1 MRCDAD
7 LPEFAVLEDKQAYDK
22 YCHAQAKVGERVDP
36 THRIKIIGAGHGIR
50 LEAERPSR

>member
-22 YCHAQAKVGERVDP
+22 YCYAQAKVGERVDP

-50 LEAERPSR
+50 LEAERPPR